1 MIHLRTVMLVSSDGR
16 NFVSSKALKIAGVIL
31 MAVLVTARAS
41 AAEPMVF
48 HRGNLTEP
56 DTLDPSQAT
65 TTIENNIVGDMFM
78 GLTTEDVNSHVIP
91 GMAESWTT
99 SADGLQWTFKLR
111 PGLKWSDGVPL
122 KASDFVFGLRRLLDP
137 KTAARYASLAYV
149 IKNAEAVN
157 TGKMPTDQ
165 LGVRAPDDLTV
176 EITLDA
182 PTPFLAGLMKH
193 YIVYP
198 IPEHVVRK
206 LGDDWVKPGN
216 MVSNGAYMLVEW
228 KAHDHV
234 KVAKNPHFFDA
245 GNVRIDEVIYYPIDD
260 ENVALTRFRA
270 RDIDA
275 NLGTRGL
282 PTQQLAWL
290 EANMPGEARVVP
302 MLSNA
307 YMALNTRRP
316 PFNDKRLR
324 RAVSLCIDREV
335 LAQKVVKDKR
345 VAAYAF
351 VPPGIANYHNTAK
364 HDFSSWSMDQRRQEA
379 RRLLAEAGYS
389 EKKPLTYEYLYNVSV
404 DQRRATVA
412 ESAMLK
418 DCGIIARPVANELKV
433 HYSLMQQGDF
443 TAGWGGWVGDYNDPQ
458 NFLYLLDSRSGPFNY
473 GGYSNPEFDRLM
485 DQAKIT
491 LDLDARAVLLGR
503 AEQIALDDTA
513 VVTLDYS
520 TSKELLAPYVKG
532 FADNIEDIHRTRW
545 MWLER

>member
-1 MIHLRTVMLVSSDGR
+1 MSPKVLYIAWAIAM
-16 NFVSSKALKIAGVIL
+16 NALGSVPAL
-31 MAVLVTARAS
+31 

-91 GMAESWTT
+91 GMAESWST
-99 SADGLQWTFKLR
+99 SPDGLVWTFKLR
-111 PGLKWSDGVPL
+111 AGLKWSDGAPL
-122 KASDFVFGLRRLLDP
+122 KAGNFVFGLRRLLDP

-149 IKNAEAVN
+149 IKNADAVN
-157 TGKMPTDQ
+157 TGKLPVEQ

-198 IPEHVVRK
+198 IPEHAVRK
-206 LGDDWVKPGN
+206 FGADWVKPGN
-216 MVSNGAYMLVEW
+216 MVSNGPYMLVEW

-234 KVAKNPHFFDA
+234 KVIKNPHFFDA
-245 GNVRIDEVIYYPIDD
+245 KNVRIDEVIYYPIDD

-275 NLGTRGL
+275 NLGTRGA
-282 PTQQLAWL
+282 PTQQLAWMD
-290 EANMPGEARVVP
+290 ANMPGEARVVP
-302 MLSNA
+302 MLSSS

-324 RAVSLCIDREV
+324 RAVSLCIDREI

-351 VPPGIANYHNTAK
+351 VPPGIANYNNTAK
-364 HDFSSWSMDQRRQEA
+364 HDFAGWSMDQRRQEA
-379 RRLLAEAGYS
+379 RRLLADAGYS

-458 NFLYLLDSRSGPFNY
+458 NFLYLLDSRSGAFNY
-473 GGYSNPEFDRLM
+473 GAYNNPEYDRLM
-485 DQAKIT
+485 DEAKVT
-491 LDLDARAVLLGR
+491 LDLAQRAVLLGR
-503 AEQIALDDTA
+503 AEQIALDDVA
-513 VVTLDYS
+513 IVTLDFS

>member
-1 MIHLRTVMLVSSDGR
+1 M
-16 NFVSSKALKIAGVIL
+16 SSKLLLRLGAIAFT
-31 MAVLVTARAS
+31 VLGMTPVLAAGS
-41 AAEPMVF
+41 AASEPMVLR
-48 HRGNLTEP
+48 RGNLAEP
-56 DTLDPSQAT
+56 DTLDPNQAT
-65 TTIENNIVGDMFM
+65 TTWENNIVGDMFM
-78 GLTTEDVNSHVIP
+78 GLTTEDVNSHTIP

-99 SADGLQWTFKLR
+99 SADGLVWTFKLR
-111 PGLKWSDGVPL
+111 AGMKWSDGVPL
-122 KASDFVFGLRRLLDP
+122 KASDFVFGFRRLLDP
-137 KTAARYASLAYV
+137 KTAARYASLEYV

-165 LGVRAPDDLTV
+165 LGVRAIDDHTV
-176 EITLDA
+176 EFTLES

-193 YIVYP
+193 YTAYP
-198 IPEHVVRK
+198 IPEHTVRK
-206 LGDDWVKPGN
+206 YGDSWVKPGN
-216 MVSNGAYMLVEW
+216 MVSNGPYMLMEW
-228 KAHDHV
+228 NAHDHV
-234 KVAKNPHFFDA
+234 RMVKNPHFFDA
-245 GNVRIDEVIYYPIDD
+245 ANVRIDEVYFFPIDD

-275 NLGTRGL
+275 NLGTRGV
-282 PTQQLAWL
+282 PVQQLPWL

-302 MLSNA
+302 MLSTA

-324 RAVSLCIDREV
+324 RAVSLCIDREI
-335 LAQKVVKDKR
+335 LADKVVKDKR
-345 VAAYAF
+345 VPAYAF

-364 HDFSSWSMDQRRQEA
+364 HDFADWPMDRRRDEA
-379 RRLLAEAGYS
+379 KRLLSEAGYGPD
-389 EKKPLTYEYLYNVSV
+389 KPLIYEYIYNSSV

-418 DCGIIARPVANELKV
+418 QCGIIARSIANEAKV

-485 DQAKIT
+485 DQAKVT
-491 LDLDARAVLLGR
+491 LDLEARAGLLAR

-513 VVTLDYS
+513 IVTLDFS